1 MNNLIKSKYDES
13 EFQSLL
19 NYGLK
24 FEVDI
29 CNQINSIDGYKCKQ
43 IDYNCTQEF
52 INNCQMDIFGLN
64 KETKE
69 YFRIDA
75 KTQRT
80 SFYCASRYSNGKL
93 KPENCIAIN
102 VKALKAYQKSL
113 IPSYLLIKT
122 EADYLGKHGI
132 YAIEVHSLT
141 PDKVHFFQKHPKVAY
156 DVINKY
162 NFNLEDCIY
171 VGESLKDLDKS
182 KLDFILNHK
191 PKVQEQSLF

>member
-1 MNNLIKSKYDES
+1 MNNLLKSKYDES
-13 EFQSLL
+13 EFQSFL

-29 CNQINSIDGYKCKQ
+29 CNQINSVGGYKCKQ
-43 IDYNCTQEF
+43 IDYNNTQEF
-52 INNCQMDIFGLN
+52 INNCQMDVFGLN
-64 KETKE
+64 EETKE

-75 KTQRT
+75 KIQRI
-80 SFYCASRYSNGKL
+80 SFYKASHYSNGKL
-93 KPENCIAIN
+93 KPENCIIIN
-102 VKALKAYQKSL
+102 VKALEAYQKSL
-113 IPSYLLIKT
+113 IRSYLLIKT
-122 EADYLGKHGI
+122 EAEYLGKHGI

-141 PDKVHFFQKHPKVAY
+141 PDKVCFFQKKAKVAY

-171 VGESLKDLDKS
+171 IGETLKDLNKS
-182 KLDFILNHK
+182 KMDFILNHK